1 MAEYSENGLTL
12 RWDAPDL
19 VSSEW
24 QPPGPLV
31 VVAARPAHPSNVVTA
46 LYTLDG
52 GAARIA
58 RGRRLRAAPRCD
70 GEELFALDLPPQA
83 DGARVA
89 FVPILSCSGRQAD
102 PRRGGF
108 VPTALAQPL
117 LQQATLGACG
127 DGVSRDRRA
136 TPSHPARFA
145 FEPEFLFRVTAP
157 VACDTDP
164 VGETPDGLRM
174 KFLLRSGG
182 YVHGPAITGDVVPVG
197 GDWMR
202 IRPDGVGI
210 TEISAL
216 IKPVGGGIILTEYSG
231 IVDFGPDGYR
241 LLAAGGGPNR
251 APLRLAPRYL
261 TADPSLSWMNRLQCF
276 GVGEV
281 NLERYLVEYDL
292 YTFRSKPSD
301 DH

>member
-1 MAEYSENGLTL
+1 MA
-12 RWDAPDL
+12 
-19 VSSEW
+19 
-24 QPPGPLV
+24 
-31 VVAARPAHPSNVVTA
+31 
-46 LYTLDG
+46 
-52 GAARIA
+52 
-58 RGRRLRAAPRCD
+58 
-70 GEELFALDLPPQA
+70 
-83 DGARVA
+83 
-89 FVPILSCSGRQAD
+89 
-102 PRRGGF
+102 
-108 VPTALAQPL
+108 
-117 LQQATLGACG
+117 
-127 DGVSRDRRA
+127 
-136 TPSHPARFA
+136 PSHPARFA

>member
-1 MAEYSENGLTL
+1 MAEYSEKGLTL

-19 VSSEW
+19 VASEW

-31 VVAARPAHPSNVVTA
+31 VVAVRPAHPSNVVTA
-46 LYTLDG
+46 LYTLEG

-108 VPTALAQPL
+108 VPTPLAPPL
-117 LQQATLGACG
+117 LQQATLGASG
-127 DGVSRDRRA
+127 DGVSRDGRMA
-136 TPSHPARFA
+136 PSHPARFA

-216 IKPVGGGIILTEYSG
+216 IKPVGGGTILTEYSG

>member
-1 MAEYSENGLTL
+1 MAEYSEKGLTL

-31 VVAARPAHPSNVVTA
+31 VVAVRPAHPSNVVTA
-46 LYTLDG
+46 LYTLEG

-70 GEELFALDLPPQA
+70 GEELFALDLPPKA

-108 VPTALAQPL
+108 VPTPLAPPL
-117 LQQATLGACG
+117 LQQATLGASG
-127 DGVSRDRRA
+127 DGVSRDGRMA
-136 TPSHPARFA
+136 PSHPARFA

-216 IKPVGGGIILTEYSG
+216 IKPVGGGTILTEYSG

>member
-1 MAEYSENGLTL
+1 MAEYSEKGLTL

-31 VVAARPAHPSNVVTA
+31 VVAVRPAHPSNVVTA
-46 LYTLDG
+46 LYTFEG

-108 VPTALAQPL
+108 VPTPLAPPL
-117 LQQATLGACG
+117 LQQATLGASG
-127 DGVSRDRRA
+127 DGVSRDGRMA
-136 TPSHPARFA
+136 PSHPARFA

-216 IKPVGGGIILTEYSG
+216 IKPVGGGTILTEYSG

>member
-1 MAEYSENGLTL
+1 MAEYSEKGLTL

-24 QPPGPLV
+24 QPPGTLV

-70 GEELFALDLPPQA
+70 GEELFAFDLPPQA

-108 VPTALAQPL
+108 VPTPLAQPL
-117 LQQATLGACG
+117 LQQATLGVSG
-127 DGVSRDRRA
+127 DGVSRDGRMA
-136 TPSHPARFA
+136 PSHPARFA

-164 VGETPDGLRM
+164 VGETPDGLRI
-174 KFLLRSGG
+174 KFLLRTGG
-182 YVHGPAITGDVVPVG
+182 YVHGPALNGEILPVG

-210 TEISAL
+210 AEIHAL
-216 IKPVGGGIILTEYSG
+216 IKPAGGGTVLTEYSG

-241 LLAAGGGPNR
+241 LLAAGSGPKR
-251 APLRLAPRYL
+251 APLRFAPRYL
-261 TADPSLSWMNRLQCF
+261 TKDPSLSWMNRLQCF

-281 NLERYLVEYDL
+281 NLDRYLVEYDL